1 MRGRVRRA
9 AEETEVDLTP
19 MLDVVFI
26 LLIFFIVTSTFLQEK
41 ALLVEPPPPSNPDQL
56 NPPEPVPTILI
67 RVDETSTITVNGR
80 LSNLSSV
87 RGNIERLRAETPGMP
102 VIIQAHPT
110 AKNGVLLSIRDQAE
124 GADVDQVNLVLDA
137 EQ

>member
-1 MRGRVRRA
+1 MRGRIRRQ
-9 AEETEVDLTP
+9 AEETDVDLTP

-41 ALLVEPPPPSNPDQL
+41 ALLVEPPPPASDSPTPPDPQ
-56 NPPEPVPTILI
+56 PTILI
-67 RVDETSTITVNGR
+67 RVDESNSITVNRR
-80 LSNLSSV
+80 LTNLSSV

-102 VIIQAHPT
+102 VIIQAHPS

-124 GADVDQVNLVLDA
+124 GAQVEQVNLVLDS
-137 EQ
+137 E